1 MVADMKFED
10 GTHIRLRAPKQ
21 HGVAAVGLLPGLG
34 AHRLA
39 VRIDVEPLHVAEGI
53 NHLTLSGELRAAE
66 GIGWIGSFLP
76 TLVPLRTRA
85 TSVPVELVVP
95 VTSAQ
100 LLVLEE
106 HRDGGDLAVLLDL
119 QGTLPQSTAHPAA
132 DLQETYRVAASTW
145 EQQPEGVG
153 LTASFTITIP
163 LPMAHGPIREAA
175 EHLRTADR
183 QVTAGHGRRVSRRHP
198 RDPLALTSMR
208 KLGVRPSGGA
218 KKREE
223 QDQADRYGTL
233 LDRITEQA
241 DGYADVIQAAFNQAS
256 GPQHNDGAIASAAW
270 TRADAV
276 ALNALAAA
284 LLHRLATELS

>member
-1 MVADMKFED
+1 MKFED
-10 GTHIRLRAPKQ
+10 GTHVRLRAPEQ
-21 HGVAAVGLLPGLG
+21 QGVAAVGLLPGLG

-39 VRIDVEPLHVAEGI
+39 VRIDVEPRHVAEGI
-53 NHLTLSGELRAAE
+53 NHLTLAGELRAAE
-66 GIGWIGSFLP
+66 GIGWIGTVLP
-76 TLVPLRTRA
+76 TFVPLRTRA
-85 TSVPVELVVP
+85 TSVSVELVVQ

-100 LLVLEE
+100 LLALEE
-106 HRDGGDLAVLLDL
+106 HRAGGDLAVLLDL

-145 EQQPEGVG
+145 EQQLASVG
-153 LTASFTITIP
+153 LTASFTVTVP

-183 QVTAGHGRRVSRRHP
+183 QITAGEYPDAIRETR
-198 RDPLALTSMR
+198 LALTSMR
-208 KLGVRPSGGA
+208 KLGVWPSGGA
-218 KKREE
+218 KKRDE

-241 DGYADVIQAAFNQAS
+241 DGYAEVIQAAFNQAS

-284 LLHRLATELS
+284 LLHRLAAELS